1 MTRVHVFVVVVLR
14 VLLVLRRRRSC
25 RVAVVGPLSR
35 CFVVRGLIAVVCR
48 MLAVYSEGAR
58 SVQAGECRQTL
69 GRDCR
74 RRSVSHSSTL
84 DIVAHT
90 TRGYDGSRV
99 LIAGKQWGFYRPNM
113 VVGA

>member
-1 MTRVHVFVVVVLR
+1 MLWVLFVLC
-14 VLLVLRRRRSC
+14 RRR
-25 RVAVVGPLSR
+25 AVSLLSGR
-35 CFVVRGLIAVVCR
+35 CLVVFVVRGLIAVDCR
-48 MLAVYSEGAR
+48 MLAVYREGTR

-84 DIVAHT
+84 YIVAHT

-99 LIAGKQWGFYRPNM
+99 LIAGKQWAFYRPNKI
-113 VVGA
+113 